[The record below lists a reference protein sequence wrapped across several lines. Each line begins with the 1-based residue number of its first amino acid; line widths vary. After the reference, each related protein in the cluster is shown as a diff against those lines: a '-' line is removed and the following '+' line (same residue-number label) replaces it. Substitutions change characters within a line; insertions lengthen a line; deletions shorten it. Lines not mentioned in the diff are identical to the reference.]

1 MEGRNF
7 HTALVG
13 GFRKKDVV
21 NYLAEEKRLQQEQ
34 VQDLRQQLE
43 TLEREL
49 ETARTDSGA
58 NRLLTEELQQRQTE
72 LQQAAELA
80 RQDKTAAQEACD
92 RAAEQLEQ
100 ALRDR
105 TEALTALEEEQAAHR
120 ATRDALEKALADNRV
135 LAARLEESKTV
146 PEGGTVDREELL
158 RLRETLRAER
168 ERACALES
176 RLRQQSGAGAWETAG
191 GDSRLWALC
200 AKMERTLS
208 QMERMLD
215 GPYRMTC
222 YPEPAVQRPEPV
234 DPEAFFRD
242 GEAAPAGVSSEPDT
256 SAVSGLLRKIR
267 KK

>member
-105 TEALTALEEEQAAHR
+105 TEAVTALEEEQAAHR

-135 LAARLEESKTV
+135 LAARLEEQKTA
-146 PEGGTVDREELL
+146 PEGGTADREELL
-158 RLRETLRAER
+158 RLRAER
-168 ERACALES
+168 ERACTLES
-176 RLRQQSGAGAWETAG
+176 RLRQQSGAWETAG
-191 GDSRLWALC
+191 GDGHLWALC

-242 GEAAPAGVSSEPDT
+242 GEAAPAGVSSEPDA

>member
-105 TEALTALEEEQAAHR
+105 TEAVTALEEEQAAHR

-135 LAARLEESKTV
+135 LTARLEEPKTD
-146 PEGGTVDREELL
+146 PEGGAADREELL
-158 RLRETLRAER
+158 RLRAER
-168 ERACALES
+168 ERACTLES
-176 RLRQQSGAGAWETAG
+176 RLRQQSGAWETAG
-191 GDSRLWALC
+191 GDGHLWALC

-242 GEAAPAGVSSEPDT
+242 GEAAPAGVSSDPDA

>member
-80 RQDKTAAQEACD
+80 RQDRTEAQEACD

-222 YPEPAVQRPEPV
+222 YPEPVVQRPEPV
-234 DPEAFFRD
+234 DPEVFFREE
-242 GEAAPAGVSSEPDT
+242 EAAPAGVSSEPDT

>member
-105 TEALTALEEEQAAHR
+105 TEAVTALEEEQAAHR

-135 LAARLEESKTV
+135 LTARLEESKTD
-146 PEGGTVDREELL
+146 PEGGAADREELL
-158 RLRETLRAER
+158 RLRE
-168 ERACALES
+168 S
-176 RLRQQSGAGAWETAG
+176 FGPSGSVPARWKAGCG
-191 GDSRLWALC
+191 S
-200 AKMERTLS
+200 S
-208 QMERMLD
+208 
-215 GPYRMTC
+215 
-222 YPEPAVQRPEPV
+222 PEPGKPPGATATCGPC
-234 DPEAFFRD
+234 
-242 GEAAPAGVSSEPDT
+242 APRW
-256 SAVSGLLRKIR
+256 SAP
-267 KK
+267 